1 MLYDIWTVFWRDW
14 LVLRRRMGRFILTR
28 MVSPV
33 LYLIAFGWGLGRSIQ
48 VNQGS
53 YLDFIVPGIIALN
66 SMNISFNSVGSPLN
80 MSRLYHKTLEEYLIA
95 PIGSLA
101 FVIGKVLAGAL
112 RGLISSVLIIVL
124 AYAFGANLII
134 NAWFLLALGLNCF
147 VFASMA
153 LVAAMTMNS
162 HEDMANFNTYVLLPM
177 SFLCATFFVPDHLP
191 VALNWIIQLLPLT
204 HASFALR
211 AIATGEAVPVFSLAM
226 MATYSALFMGI
237 GVWLMEKVRD

>member
-14 LVLRRRMGRFILTR
+14 LVLRRRIGRFILSR
-28 MVSPV
+28 MVSPI
-33 LYLIAFGWGLGRSIQ
+33 LYLVAFGWGLGRSIQ

-66 SMNISFNSVGSPLN
+66 SMNISFISVGSPLN

-95 PIGSLA
+95 PIGSVA

-112 RGLISSVLIIVL
+112 RGLISSVIIILL
-124 AYAFGANLII
+124 AYGFGAHLII
-134 NAWFLLALGLNCF
+134 NAWFLLVLALNCL

-191 VALNWIIQLLPLT
+191 AVLNWGIQMLPLT
-204 HASFALR
+204 HASHALR
-211 AIATGEAVPVFSLAM
+211 AIATGGAIPILSIVIML
-226 MATYSALFMGI
+226 TYSAIFIGI
-237 GVWLMEKVRD
+237 GVWLMEKVRE

>member
-14 LVLRRRMGRFILTR
+14 LVLRRRIGRFILSR
-28 MVSPV
+28 MVSPI
-33 LYLIAFGWGLGRSIQ
+33 LYLVAFGWGLGRSIQ

-66 SMNISFNSVGSPLN
+66 SMNISFISVGSPLN

-95 PIGSLA
+95 PISSVS
-101 FVIGKVLAGAL
+101 FVVGKVLAGAL
-112 RGLISSVLIIVL
+112 RGLISSVIIIAL
-124 AYAFGANLII
+124 AYGFGAHLTI
-134 NAWFLLALGLNCF
+134 NAWFLLVLTLNCL

-153 LVAAMTMNS
+153 LVAAMVMNS

-191 VALNWIIQLLPLT
+191 LMLAWVIKLLPLT
-204 HASFALR
+204 HASYALR
-211 AIATGEAVPVFSLAM
+211 SIATDGAVPIFSVVM
-226 MATYSALFMGI
+226 MLSYIAIFIST
-237 GVWLMEKVRD
+237 GVWLMKKVRE

>member
-1 MLYDIWTVFWRDW
+1 MLYDIWTVFWREW
-14 LVLRRRMGRFILTR
+14 LVLRRRIGRFILSR

-33 LYLIAFGWGLGRSIQ
+33 LYLVAFGWGLGRSIQ

-66 SMNISFNSVGSPLN
+66 SMNISFTSVGSPLN

-95 PIGSLA
+95 PISSVA

-112 RGLISSVLIIVL
+112 RGLISSVLIIAL
-124 AYAFGANLII
+124 AYAFGAHLVI
-134 NAWFLLALGLNCF
+134 NAWFFLALVLNCF

-153 LVAAMTMNS
+153 LVAAMIMNS
-162 HEDMANFNTYVLLPM
+162 HEDMASFNTYVLVPM

-191 VALNWIIQLLPLT
+191 VVLNWMIHILPLT
-204 HASFALR
+204 HASLALR
-211 AIATGEAVPVFSLAM
+211 AIATGGEVPISSLVIM
-226 MATYSALFMGI
+226 LGYTILFMGS
-237 GVWLMEKVRD
+237 GVWLMKKVRE

>member
-1 MLYDIWTVFWRDW
+1 MIYDIWTVFWRDW
-14 LVLRRRMGRFILTR
+14 LVLQRRIGRFILSR

-33 LYLIAFGWGLGRSIQ
+33 LYLVAFGWGLGRSIQ
-48 VNQGS
+48 TNQGS

-66 SMNISFNSVGSPLN
+66 SMNISFISVGSPLN
-80 MSRLYHKTLEEYLIA
+80 MSRLYHKTLEEYLTA
-95 PIGSLA
+95 PISSLA

-112 RGLISSVLIIVL
+112 RGLISSVLIIGL
-124 AYAFGANLII
+124 AYVFGAHLTI
-134 NAWFLLALGLNCF
+134 NGWFLLALILNCF

-191 VALNWIIQLLPLT
+191 FLLSWVIQLLPLT

-211 AIATGEAVPVFSLAM
+211 AIATGGAVPMIPLVIM
-226 MATYSALFMGI
+226 MTYSVIFMAI
-237 GVWLMEKVRD
+237 GVWLMEKVRE

>member
-14 LVLRRRMGRFILTR
+14 LVLRRRIGRFILSR

-33 LYLIAFGWGLGRSIQ
+33 LYLVAFGWGLGRSIQ

-66 SMNISFNSVGSPLN
+66 SMNISFISVGSPLN

-124 AYAFGANLII
+124 AYAFGAHLII
-134 NAWFLLALGLNCF
+134 NPCFLLALVLNCL

-191 VALNWIIQLLPLT
+191 VVLNWMIQILPLT
-204 HASFALR
+204 HASYALR
-211 AIATGEAVPVFSLAM
+211 AIATGGAVPVFPLLM
-226 MATYSALFMGI
+226 MAAYSVIFIGT
-237 GVWLMEKVRD
+237 GVWLMEKVRE

>member
-14 LVLRRRMGRFILTR
+14 LVLRRRIGRFILSR

-33 LYLIAFGWGLGRSIQ
+33 LYLVAFGWGLGRSIQ

-66 SMNISFNSVGSPLN
+66 SMNISFISVGSPLN

-95 PIGSLA
+95 PISSVA
-101 FVIGKVLAGAL
+101 FVIGKILAGAL
-112 RGLISSVLIIVL
+112 RGLISSLLIIVL
-124 AYAFGANLII
+124 AYAFGAHLII
-134 NAWFLLALGLNCF
+134 NAWFLLALVLNCL

-153 LVAAMTMNS
+153 LVAAMTMSS

-191 VALNWIIQLLPLT
+191 VALNWMIQILPLT
-204 HASFALR
+204 HASLALR
-211 AIATGEAVPVFSLAM
+211 AIVTGGAVPVFSLLM
-226 MATYSALFMGI
+226 MLTYSIVFMI
-237 GVWLMEKVRD
+237 TGVYLMEKVRE